1 MFSVKCES
9 ELLIQQGNNIFYEM
23 WEMILF
29 YEVARW
35 TLAYVSAKTNCNPC
49 DLFVEVVTF
58 NFLLSAMASREEKK
72 REIEALLEDQ
82 HVETIFLTGEAGVGK
97 TWIAEE
103 MSDFASSNGLSYMTF
118 WVFLNQRSESMSFYS
133 GSSLYENFAR
143 QLSLL
148 SDFEDWEE
156 DNVSKE
162 EKPEEKRLDMESLK
176 GEISKVLEKKRS
188 ATSYDKMKFLLL
200 ILDGVPDT
208 MKEDAILLD
217 IKDALQLN
225 EESSMYKVL
234 ITKRSNEPVKEA
246 SESTEM
252 NEVTAET
259 NKSIEI
265 EPLTEKEGLTLLKK
279 RVNEKVKKV
288 AGFENFAGE
297 IAKKSK
303 GLPAAIV
310 VIAEAL
316 NRIGEH
322 DSKTLTLEGALKEAA
337 DDVNPLLPFAY
348 GMLQMTD
355 MVLINSCRQSRQLF
369 LKHGGVHYHELIAF
383 WILEGCVGAFD
394 RVEEAYEE
402 GYRILMELVDLHM
415 LKIPYDNIVV
425 MDGLALTVPVDCG
438 EDGYGGSTTSNL
450 GLASVLEGG
459 DWQGFR
465 RITQAGGMIKTPSNM
480 DASPIEKRWEKV
492 STLLIDGRSLYREV
506 PDKFFDP
513 MHRLQVLVIFN
524 PTFRSLPSSLSKM
537 GELRLLVLRGCDPL
551 ENIDPIKG
559 LKSLTVLEISGAT
572 SLKNIPDDDF
582 FKNLTQLRSLNLSAA
597 QIRSL
602 PPSVSL
608 LSELRWLI
616 LRGCSSFET
625 LPKLKKLTNLQVLDL
640 SGATKLKRFEDVT
653 LKCLVNLQILDI
665 SETQLERLPILG
677 SRENLTRLSLR
688 CCESLPRS
696 SMLKGLSNLQIL
708 DLSGADKL
716 KEIPDES
723 LQSKYGLKI
732 LNLSKTSIS
741 HLPFKFDKISSL
753 ELLDL
758 SGACNLVKMEDKCFD
773 NLSCLRHLDL
783 SNTKFENLPS
793 LSNLDKLEVLN
804 LSGCSALTKIGDDQS
819 FEHMT
824 RLQCLNLSE
833 TKIEC
838 LPAPSKLNLR
848 QLLLRKCISLKEL
861 PSLESLSKL
870 EELDLCGALLLKGTK
885 AEFLNDMNLLQ
896 LLNLSGTGLVL
907 PSLSNLTNLTQ
918 LSLRGCSLSES
929 KPNLGKHTKLE
940 VLDLSETKITS
951 LPSLGNPSSLRQL
964 KLRDCSSLGKL
975 PDLKLLIHLEV
986 LDLWGTG
993 IERFFPYEISEL
1005 TNLKHL
1011 DLPDMKGIQ
1020 ELEWGR
1026 IKRVPEEVNWV
1037 QCGIFKH
1044 CQNGPCVSLSAT
1056 ELPTVLAHESE
1067 LGGTCFS
1074 VYLLKEQRSGGDIF
1088 WHKVDPSL
1096 RNIYLKTLSVP
1107 EERGLFLEIVGWP
1120 EERDRFPGVKDGQV
1134 TPKYISLIDNKFIKS
1149 LSAGVKAMNVGVMA
1163 MKGCMVERCTEMD
1176 TIFGGEETEV
1186 KMMLETLWASNLP
1199 KLESVVSSGIVE
1211 FGGFQKLTRLYL
1223 DCCPVLRVV
1232 FASAQLPENL
1242 EILHIKFC
1250 EKLETLFSPDL
1261 ETESKLWKLQKL
1273 HLLELP
1279 ELTSIGVSK
1288 YISPSI
1294 QSIKV
1299 CECPKISEDEIS
1311 ALPGESVTNSKIEE
1325 YWGLTGISTDFR

>member
-1 MFSVKCES
+1 
-9 ELLIQQGNNIFYEM
+9 
-23 WEMILF
+23 
-29 YEVARW
+29 
-35 TLAYVSAKTNCNPC
+35 
-49 DLFVEVVTF
+49 
-58 NFLLSAMASREEKK
+58 
-72 REIEALLEDQ
+72 
-82 HVETIFLTGEAGVGK
+82 
-97 TWIAEE
+97 
-103 MSDFASSNGLSYMTF
+103 
-118 WVFLNQRSESMSFYS
+118 
-133 GSSLYENFAR
+133 
-143 QLSLL
+143 
-148 SDFEDWEE
+148 
-156 DNVSKE
+156 
-162 EKPEEKRLDMESLK
+162 
-176 GEISKVLEKKRS
+176 
-188 ATSYDKMKFLLL
+188 
-200 ILDGVPDT
+200 
-208 MKEDAILLD
+208 
-217 IKDALQLN
+217 
-225 EESSMYKVL
+225 
-234 ITKRSNEPVKEA
+234 
-246 SESTEM
+246 
-252 NEVTAET
+252 
-259 NKSIEI
+259 
-265 EPLTEKEGLTLLKK
+265 
-279 RVNEKVKKV
+279 
-288 AGFENFAGE
+288 
-297 IAKKSK
+297 
-303 GLPAAIV
+303 
-310 VIAEAL
+310 
-316 NRIGEH
+316 
-322 DSKTLTLEGALKEAA
+322 
-337 DDVNPLLPFAY
+337 
-348 GMLQMTD
+348 
-355 MVLINSCRQSRQLF
+355 
-369 LKHGGVHYHELIAF
+369 
-383 WILEGCVGAFD
+383 
-394 RVEEAYEE
+394 
-402 GYRILMELVDLHM
+402 
-415 LKIPYDNIVV
+415 
-425 MDGLALTVPVDCG
+425 
-438 EDGYGGSTTSNL
+438 
-450 GLASVLEGG
+450 
-459 DWQGFR
+459 
-465 RITQAGGMIKTPSNM
+465 
-480 DASPIEKRWEKV
+480 
-492 STLLIDGRSLYREV
+492 
-506 PDKFFDP
+506 
-513 MHRLQVLVIFN
+513 
-524 PTFRSLPSSLSKM
+524 
-537 GELRLLVLRGCDPL
+537 
-551 ENIDPIKG
+551 
-559 LKSLTVLEISGAT
+559 
-572 SLKNIPDDDF
+572 
-582 FKNLTQLRSLNLSAA
+582 
-597 QIRSL
+597 
-602 PPSVSL
+602 
-608 LSELRWLI
+608 
-616 LRGCSSFET
+616 
-625 LPKLKKLTNLQVLDL
+625 
-640 SGATKLKRFEDVT
+640 
-653 LKCLVNLQILDI
+653 
-665 SETQLERLPILG
+665 
-677 SRENLTRLSLR
+677 
-688 CCESLPRS
+688 
-696 SMLKGLSNLQIL
+696 
-708 DLSGADKL
+708 
-716 KEIPDES
+716 
-723 LQSKYGLKI
+723 
-732 LNLSKTSIS
+732 
-741 HLPFKFDKISSL
+741 
-753 ELLDL
+753 
-758 SGACNLVKMEDKCFD
+758 
-773 NLSCLRHLDL
+773 
-783 SNTKFENLPS
+783 
-793 LSNLDKLEVLN
+793 
-804 LSGCSALTKIGDDQS
+804 
-819 FEHMT
+819 
-824 RLQCLNLSE
+824 
-833 TKIEC
+833 
-838 LPAPSKLNLR
+838 
-848 QLLLRKCISLKEL
+848 
-861 PSLESLSKL
+861 
-870 EELDLCGALLLKGTK
+870 
-885 AEFLNDMNLLQ
+885 MNLLQ

-1273 HLLELP
+1273 HLVELP